1 MAKLNDAAAKVAE
14 IITDYRAGEVPTPD
28 RQHVLKWVSQFG
40 EPVRL
45 PILEELSHVLS
56 HTYLSKSDAKKFL
69 RGVAQTKDLVGENP
83 CEFWSKA
90 NIMDLQ
96 LAGSSQ
102 SEVRELFGDVLKKM
116 CGFGLDGTG
125 NGTKTYIYLDDGVF
139 TGNRVRR
146 DLEAWLPTAPQS
158 AKVHVIAFADHAGNY
173 FARQKMEEAI
183 SASGKDIK
191 VKWWH
196 LIQLEDRKTYTD
208 NSDVLRPASIPADKH
223 VAEYVTG
230 MRYKPHLRT
239 PGKTGALGIF
249 SCEAG
254 RNMLEQ
260 EFLKA
265 GAKIR
270 SDCPLLGPSQRPLGH
285 STLETLGFG
294 STIVTFRNCPN
305 NAPLALWAGDPWY
318 PLFPRKTNTQSS
330 LEKSFGSW
338 G

>member
-1 MAKLNDAAAKVAE
+1 MSQLDDAADKVAE
-14 IITDYRAGEVPTPD
+14 LIADYRSGEIPTPD
-28 RQHVLKWVSQFG
+28 RNHVLKWVSQFD

-45 PILEELSHVLS
+45 PILQELNHVLS
-56 HTYLSKSDAKKFL
+56 RTYLSKSDAKKFL
-69 RGVAQTKDLVGENP
+69 RSVAQTVDLVGDNA
-83 CEFWSKA
+83 CDFWSKA

-102 SEVRELFGDVLKKM
+102 TEVRELFGEVLKKK
-116 CGFGLDGTG
+116 CGFGLEGTG
-125 NGTKTYIYLDDGVF
+125 KGNDVFVYLDDGVF

-146 DLEAWLPTAPQS
+146 DLEAWLTEAPKKAQ
-158 AKVHVIAFADHAGNY
+158 VHVIAFADHTGNY
-173 FARQKMEEAI
+173 FARQKMAEAI
-183 SASGKDIK
+183 KASGKSVT

-208 NSDVLRPASIPADKH
+208 NSDVLRPASVPADKNVSDY
-223 VAEYVTG
+223 VAN
-230 MRYKPHLRT
+230 MRYKPYLRT

-249 SCEAG
+249 SCEDG
-254 RNMLEQ
+254 RNLLEQ

-270 SDCPLLGPSQRPLGH
+270 SDSPLLGKSQRPLGH
-285 STLETLGFG
+285 SSLDTLGFG

-305 NAPLALWAGDPWY
+305 NAPLALWAGDPWH

-330 LEKSFGSW
+330 LEKSFGEW
-338 G
+338 L